1 MMAAMVPVVNLNW
14 ESVVERKEKNRMNES
29 DIILQWE
36 VLYER
41 VVNIK

>member
-1 MMAAMVPVVNLNW
+1 MMAAMVLVVSLNW

>member
-1 MMAAMVPVVNLNW
+1 MMAAMVPVVSLNW